1 MLTYVYICTYLSTHV
16 GCERVHTSLLTLV
29 TLCDLGGKHL
39 FIFELFHLLQLALI
53 IWKFIKHKRKRGAM
67 KTQWLG
73 YNSARVVF
81 LVDENFICVSS
92 NLDICKQIHTFLG
105 SRLGKKLGK
114 KQKLLTCCERS
125 FICISILWLSR
136 SSTEECLLALSV
148 SSCNRWISFKM

>member
-1 MLTYVYICTYLSTHV
+1 MHIFIYTRRMWKSTHQSV
-16 GCERVHTSLLTLV
+16 NTGYTLW
-29 TLCDLGGKHL
+29 LGGKT
-39 FIFELFHLLQLALI
+39 FIYFWI
-53 IWKFIKHKRKRGAM
+53 ISFITISTYNLKIYQTLKRKRGAM